1 MFVFICAYT
10 LQIYHGSASVLW
22 LFTEKGLIVHVP
34 TDCAAVTAAGCRQFC
49 FSMKPLLLLHKP
61 LLQTQS
67 IYFSYHYQFV
77 LFQLL
82 IQQWSVPLP
91 PRFLFWH
98 KGLNLESLL
107 TALIHWNLH
116 ILKQRLFV
124 LRGFGLHLTPSLL
137 RGDSLNWH
145 WRQWVVYCHG
155 HNALSHSV
163 MLTLALK
170 DLPRPRRQPPPP
182 PAKKN
187 LFWILYCR
195 FRSSIQSWCLTVFS
209 EVHTVICR

>member
-1 MFVFICAYT
+1 MASVDYTYFTDADMPQKNMKDWHTCLKAKQISLFKKKKKKLLLLTHCQFCFCFAVFFLCHLVCVKDLPLFLLYECMFVFICAYT

-91 PRFLFWH
+91 PQVSFL
-98 KGLNLESLL
+98 
-107 TALIHWNLH
+107 T
-116 ILKQRLFV
+116 
-124 LRGFGLHLTPSLL
+124 
-137 RGDSLNWH
+137 
-145 WRQWVVYCHG
+145 
-155 HNALSHSV
+155 
-163 MLTLALK
+163 
-170 DLPRPRRQPPPP
+170 
-182 PAKKN
+182 
-187 LFWILYCR
+187 
-195 FRSSIQSWCLTVFS
+195 
-209 EVHTVICR
+209 